1 MDEKFIRLRDEFEA
15 QLGIHLSDIETP
27 YNLIERR
34 ICNSVK
40 LTMLTRE
47 QWELILS
54 KKYDYLFQ
62 SGVPHLS
69 WNTDRGEMFA
79 KLIDQTEAV
88 CKRRHEGTWYTDY
101 ITYVITK
108 TGVAFKLTESIPNDF
123 FRSSTRTQRK
133 IEIIEQDQIPPK
145 NNTVGILIEIDSY
158 GHATIV
164 SQKTGSPDEIP
175 DWIANKA
182 KEFSGTI
189 YTKIVVLK

>member
-1 MDEKFIRLRDEFEA
+1 MDEKFIQLRDEFEA

-54 KKYDYLFQ
+54 SKYNDLFQ
-62 SGVPHLS
+62 SGTPHIS

-108 TGVAFKLTESIPNDF
+108 TGVALKLTESVPDF
-123 FRSSTRTQRK
+123 FRSSARTKRK

-145 NNTVGILIEIDSY
+145 NDTVGILIKIDDY

-164 SQKTGSPDEIP
+164 SQKTGSFDEIT
-175 DWIANKA
+175 DWVANKA
-182 KEFSGTI
+182 EEFPGPI